1 MKATFE
7 AADPVPGL
15 MDDLVDALYL
25 LDACRK
31 RGTHDVSRLL
41 EYIEYTLDQI
51 ERYRLGMSSELF
63 LTMMV
68 DEERID
74 TAC

>member
-7 AADPVPGL
+7 TLDPVPQL

-31 RGTHDVSRLL
+31 RGTYDVTRLL
-41 EYIEYTLDQI
+41 EYIEYTLDEI

-63 LTMMV
+63 ATIIA
-68 DEERID
+68 DEVEID